1 MPEPGSWWR
10 YVPEAE
16 RPLRRRQW
24 RRAWWRAQLQRRRV
38 QIALLLVLNLVIG
51 LVPWWMGLQSL
62 AVLALLPAVAVPLV
76 GALAYWITWKD
87 FHR

>member
-76 GALAYWITWKD
+76 GALAYWITWQD

>member
-1 MPEPGSWWR
+1 MAEPGAWWR

-38 QIALLLVLNLVIG
+38 QIALLLVLNVVIG

-62 AVLALLPAVAVPLV
+62 AVLALLPVVAVPLV
-76 GALAYWITWKD
+76 GALAYWITWQD